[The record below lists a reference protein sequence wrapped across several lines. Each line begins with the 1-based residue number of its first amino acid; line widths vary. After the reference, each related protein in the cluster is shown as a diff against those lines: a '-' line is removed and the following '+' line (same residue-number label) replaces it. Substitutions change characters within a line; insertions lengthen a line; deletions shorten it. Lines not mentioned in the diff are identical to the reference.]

1 MSIAKYIKV
10 IGRGKD
16 GARPVNR
23 EEAADL
29 MGQVIDGKVS
39 DLEVGGFCIAMRIKG
54 ETELENAGFLDALD
68 QRLTKVKS
76 TCPVVVIPTYNG
88 ARKLPALTPLLA
100 VLLARE
106 GAKHGFAVLLHGTM
120 SDDTRIS
127 SLDILQAFQSMP
139 GSESLVFIDERNI
152 PISQGQMAFV
162 ATETLSLGLK
172 KLLDVRRTIGLR
184 NPAHSIVKLMN
195 PVDVSQPACVITS
208 YTHPEYLH
216 SMTETFKYMGTTAM
230 LMRGTE
236 GEPVADA
243 RRTPEMNVFKN
254 GATSCVQEAQGGSLA
269 VLPDL
274 PTDISAISTA
284 GYMQDV
290 LKGTK
295 PVPEPIA
302 LQVAHIVRLMT
313 DSV

>member
-16 GARPVNR
+16 GAKPVNR
-23 EEAADL
+23 EEATDL
-29 MGQVIDGKVS
+29 MLQILDGKVS

-68 QRLTKVKS
+68 QRMNKIKS
-76 TCPVVVIPTYNG
+76 ACPVVVIPTYNG

-100 VLLARE
+100 LLLARE
-106 GAKHGFAVLLHGTM
+106 GKKHGFAVLMHGAM
-120 SDDTRIS
+120 SDDTRVS
-127 SLDILQAFQSMP
+127 SFEILQAF
-139 GSESLVFIDERNI
+139 GNTTTTKSLVFLNDNQ
-152 PISQGQMAFV
+152 STLSTGQMAYV
-162 ATETLSLGLK
+162 DTHVLSQGLG
-172 KLLDVRRTIGLR
+172 KLLNVRRTIGLR

-195 PVDVSQPACVITS
+195 PVDDSQPACVITS

-216 SMTETFKYMGTTAM
+216 SMTATFKYMGTQAM

-254 GATSCVQEAQGGSLA
+254 GVTTCVQEAQAGSL
-269 VLPDL
+269 VKLPDL
-274 PTDISAISTA
+274 PADISAENTA
-284 GYMQDV
+284 RYMEAV
-290 LKGTK
+290 LHGAK

-302 LQVAHIVRLMT
+302 TQVKHIVELMRT
-313 DSV
+313 N

>member
-100 VLLARE
+100 MLLTRE

-139 GSESLVFIDERNI
+139 GSESLVFIDERNM

-195 PVDVSQPACVITS
+195 PLDASQPACVITS

-284 GYMQDV
+284 RYMEAV
-290 LKGTK
+290 LQGTK

-302 LQVAHIVRLMT
+302 TQVKHIVELMLQK
-313 DSV
+313 

>member
-1 MSIAKYIKV
+1 PS
-10 IGRGKD
+10 
-16 GARPVNR
+16 
-23 EEAADL
+23 
-29 MGQVIDGKVS
+29 
-39 DLEVGGFCIAMRIKG
+39 
-54 ETELENAGFLDALD
+54 
-68 QRLTKVKS
+68 
-76 TCPVVVIPTYNG
+76 
-88 ARKLPALTPLLA
+88 
-100 VLLARE
+100 
-106 GAKHGFAVLLHGTM
+106 
-120 SDDTRIS
+120 
-127 SLDILQAFQSMP
+127 
-139 GSESLVFIDERNI
+139 
-152 PISQGQMAFV
+152 
-162 ATETLSLGLK
+162 
-172 KLLDVRRTIGLR
+172 RRTIGLR

-195 PVDVSQPACVITS
+195 PVDASQPACVITS

-284 GYMQDV
+284 GYMHDV
-290 LKGTK
+290 LKGIK

-302 LQVAHIVRLMT
+302 TQVKHIVELMLQK
-313 DSV
+313 